1 MWTVYTY
8 RNNPPYAL
16 VISDEGGELRISEET
31 MMKLY
36 GFGPTRSLR
45 ALWGLKE
52 LGVEFEFIP
61 VDLQAGEHKRPDFLA
76 LNPAGKV
83 PVLVDGDLVLPESAA
98 IVLYVAEKYP
108 EKGLMPTRLEQRA
121 QVYRWVLF
129 AVTEL
134 EQPLWRM
141 AKHRFIYPE
150 DKRLPQDIDLARA
163 DFTAMAAVLERHMQG
178 RQYIVGDRITVA
190 DCVTAYLMDW
200 ANEHQLLE
208 GFSNLKS
215 YLQRMYQRS
224 AAPQRIAEA
233 LATIRAA

>member
-8 RNNPPYAL
+8 RNNPPCAL

-61 VDLQAGEHKRPDFLA
+61 VDLQAGQHKRPEFLA

-83 PVLVDGDLVLPESAA
+83 PVLIDGDLVLPESAA
-98 IVLYVAEKYP
+98 IVLYLAEKYP
-108 EKGLMPTRLEQRA
+108 EKGLMPAKLEQRA

-150 DKRLPQDIDLARA
+150 AKRLPQDIDLARD

-178 RQYIVGDRITVA
+178 RQYIVGDRTTVA

-200 ANEHQLLE
+200 ANEHHLLD
-208 GFSNLKS
+208 GFPNLKG
-215 YLQRMYQRS
+215 YLQRMYTRS
-224 AAPQRIAEA
+224 TAPQRIAEA
-233 LATIRAA
+233 LANIRAA